1 MTTFIMKMPFVFKHH
16 QLERVQREQKNL
28 KVSRLK
34 KGPPCAFISCHFTLG
49 QLGVDCDYSENLKHL
64 ILWQSQQGF
73 FKQISSTL
81 FILIV
86 YYIHPR
92 TGRLEVHTYAFLTS
106 DLDHTSVHLVF
117 FTSIFSKYRS
127 FYSPPSITFRA
138 SMSYTLGTCSV
149 LHWPS
154 FRCCNQNI
162 QRPWGR
168 TFNPFVVLVW

>member
-1 MTTFIMKMPFVFKHH
+1 MTTFITKMPFVFKHH

-34 KGPPCAFISCHFTLG
+34 KGQPPPPTPTPKKTYAHLSPPCAFISCHFTLG

-117 FTSIFSKYRS
+117 FYIDF
-127 FYSPPSITFRA
+127 FYIPFVLLTTQHYLSCFN
-138 SMSYTLGTCSV
+138 V
-149 LHWPS
+149 LH
-154 FRCCNQNI
+154 FRNMFS
-162 QRPWGR
+162 
-168 TFNPFVVLVW
+168 TTLTKFSLL